1 MSSEDLKDWKEEV
14 SIGDLECKMQ
24 PLKLLILAL
33 TIKENWK
40 QVGINHV
47 PYIK

>member
-1 MSSEDLKDWKEEV
+1 MSSEDLKYWEEEV
-14 SIGDLECKMQ
+14 SIEDPECQMQ
-24 PLKLLILAL
+24 QLKLSILPV